1 MAGCVMYDIIAVV
14 GGFRSVIGMATVAN
28 MMSQVMRNKAKVTDP
43 VSTAVYK
50 QFKQASGSIIFYS
63 IITNIFYCISLVY
76 TIIKNIHI
84 TSCIDPLIY
93 RH

>member
-50 QFKQASGSIIFYS
+50 QFKQASGSFAVLATLLLSYMLL
-63 IITNIFYCISLVY
+63 CWL
-76 TIIKNIHI
+76 
-84 TSCIDPLIY
+84 
-93 RH
+93 